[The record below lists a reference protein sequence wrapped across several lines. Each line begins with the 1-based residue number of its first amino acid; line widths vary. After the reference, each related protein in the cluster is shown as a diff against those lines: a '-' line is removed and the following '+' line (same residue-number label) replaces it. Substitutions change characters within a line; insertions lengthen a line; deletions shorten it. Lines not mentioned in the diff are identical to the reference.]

1 MHRRTII
8 PVFDL
13 GSRKVT
19 DRSSQTLTLDVPV
32 DFDRSIGVASVDAQS
47 RAHYQST
54 AGITLVNVAHP
65 RPLSWRVRGE
75 ECLVARNRGTA
86 NEVGYRLCTVDPNAQ

>member
-1 MHRRTII
+1 MHRRISI
-8 PVFDL
+8 PVLDL
-13 GSRKVT
+13 GSHKVT
-19 DRSSQTLTLDVPV
+19 ERPSQTLTLDVPV

-54 AGITLVNVAHP
+54 AGLTLVNPALT
-65 RPLSWRVRGE
+65 RPLSWRIRGE

-86 NEVGYRLCTVDPNAQ
+86 NELGYRLCKVDPNGS